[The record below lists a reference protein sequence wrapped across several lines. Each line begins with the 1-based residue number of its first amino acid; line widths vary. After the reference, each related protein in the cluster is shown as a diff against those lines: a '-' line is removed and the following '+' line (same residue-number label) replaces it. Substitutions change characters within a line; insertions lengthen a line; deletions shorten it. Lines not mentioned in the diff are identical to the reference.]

1 VLAHGTAEADK
12 AAMVADAPV
21 GRIRLTHIMYGLHT
35 FSAFMGLVSSVA
47 IVTAFLT
54 GWPSIIA
61 VALNYATRHDVRGT
75 YLESHYRWQI
85 RTFWYAVLWFVIAAV
100 LFVTIIG
107 IPFAWIIVV
116 VTGIWILYRL
126 ARGWLALN
134 DDRPIEA

>member
-1 VLAHGTAEADK
+1 MA
-12 AAMVADAPV
+12 ADAPA
-21 GRIRLTHIMYGLHT
+21 GRIRLTHIMYALHT

-75 YLESHYRWQI
+75 YLETHYRWQI
-85 RTFWYAVLWFVIAAV
+85 RTFWYAVLWFVIAGV
-100 LFVTIIG
+100 LFFTIIG
-107 IPFAWIIVV
+107 IPLAWLIVV
-116 VTGIWILYRL
+116 VTGVWILYRL

-134 DDRPIEA
+134 DDKPIDI